1 MSGTEMSDRMT
12 SGETATRTY
21 RGGALED
28 LLGPNSLHTDF
39 APIVDLMTREVIGYE
54 AIVMGPEDSA
64 FREPAALASAA
75 RAMDMTV
82 DLDLVRWA
90 GAVEGAA
97 RLDSLQGLPLFIAI
111 DPDTLP
117 YLPDRGDVD
126 AGSAVLQLDE
136 TSLIRRPAQLLRAV
150 ADVRKL
156 GWAIAVDH
164 VGVKPESLALLPLL
178 EPDVVKLDRS
188 LITQRPSRFTARVV
202 NAVAAYTERTG
213 AIVMAE
219 GIDTE
224 DAVGTAIALGARVGQ
239 GRFFTEQN
247 PIPVEPSKR
256 LSPLDFRT
264 SPERG
269 SLPRSSP
276 YQLAAAGRDSKPST
290 KRLLVEVSKG
300 LESIAGQSLQTAVIL
315 GSFESREHF
324 TPLTARRWEV
334 MATRAALVGA
344 LAAGID
350 PEPAPRVR
358 GADLDP
364 DDPVRLEWVV
374 VVLSPHFSAV
384 LAAKDMGDT
393 GPDMNRRFSYVLS
406 HDPQLTVDCAR
417 SLLLRLPVERTGL

>member
-1 MSGTEMSDRMT
+1 M
-12 SGETATRTY
+12 SGETMTGEPTTREY
-21 RGGALED
+21 DGGALET

-39 APIVDLMTREVIGYE
+39 SPIVDLLTREVVGYE
-54 AIVMGPEDSA
+54 AIVSGPADSA
-64 FREPAALASAA
+64 FANPSALASAA

-82 DLDLVRWA
+82 DLDLFRWS

-97 RLDSLQGLPLFIAI
+97 RIESLQNLPLFIAI

-117 YLPDRGDVD
+117 HLPDRAHVD
-126 AGSAVLQLDE
+126 AGTAVLQIDE
-136 TSLIRRPAQLLRAV
+136 TALIRRPAQLLRTV
-150 ADVRKL
+150 ADARRL

-164 VGVKPESLALLPLL
+164 VGVRPESLALLPLL

-188 LITQRPSRFTARVV
+188 LIAAKPSRFIARVV

-213 AIVMAE
+213 AVVMAE

-224 DAVGTAIALGARVGQ
+224 DGVSIAIALGARVGQ
-239 GRFFTEQN
+239 GKYFTDQSLA
-247 PIPVEPSKR
+247 PVDPSAR
-256 LSPLDFRT
+256 LSPVNFRT
-264 SPERG
+264 SPGRG
-269 SLPRSSP
+269 ALPRSSP
-276 YQLAAAGRDSKPST
+276 CQLAAAGRDSKPST

-300 LESIAGQSLQTAVIL
+300 LESIASQSLQTAVIL
-315 GSFESREHF
+315 GSFEKREHF
-324 TPLTARRWEV
+324 TPHTAHRWEV

-350 PEPAPRVR
+350 SEPAPRVR
-358 GADLDP
+358 GADLELG
-364 DDPVRLEWVV
+364 DPVREEWVV

-406 HDPQLTVDCAR
+406 HDPQLVVDCAR

>member
-1 MSGTEMSDRMT
+1 MT
-12 SGETATRTY
+12 GETMTGKSTARGY
-21 RGGALED
+21 DGGALES

-39 APIVDLMTREVIGYE
+39 APLVDLLTREVVGYE
-54 AIVMGPEDSA
+54 AIVSGPEDSA
-64 FREPAALASAA
+64 FANPAALASAA
-75 RAMDMTV
+75 RAMDMTI
-82 DLDLVRWA
+82 DLDLFRWY
-90 GAVEGAA
+90 GAVQGAA
-97 RLDSLQGLPLFIAI
+97 RLESLQNLPLFIAI

-117 YLPDRGDVD
+117 HLPDRAEVD
-126 AGSAVLQLDE
+126 AGTAVLQIDE
-136 TSLIRRPAQLLRAV
+136 TSLIRRPAQLLRTV
-150 ADVRKL
+150 ADVRRL

-164 VGVKPESLALLPLL
+164 VGVRPESLALLPLL

-188 LITQRPSRFTARVV
+188 LITQKPGRFTARVV

-224 DAVGTAIALGARVGQ
+224 DGVDIAIALGARVGQ
-239 GRFFTEQN
+239 GKFLTEQN
-247 PIPVEPSKR
+247 TTPVDPSTR
-256 LSPLDFRT
+256 VSPVNFRT
-264 SPERG
+264 SPGRG

-300 LESIAGQSLQTAVIL
+300 LESIASQSLQTAVIL
-315 GSFESREHF
+315 GSFEKREHF
-324 TPLTARRWEV
+324 TTLTAHRWEV

-344 LAAGID
+344 LAVGID
-350 PEPAPRVR
+350 AEPAPKVR
-358 GADLDP
+358 GADLEP
-364 DDPVRLEWVV
+364 DDPVREEWVV

>member
-1 MSGTEMSDRMT
+1 MT
-12 SGETATRTY
+12 GDTSTRAY
-21 RGGALED
+21 DGGGLESI
-28 LLGPNSLHTDF
+28 LGPGSLSTDF
-39 APIVDLMTREVIGYE
+39 APIVDLSTKEVIGYE
-54 AIVMGPEDSA
+54 AIVSGPEDSA
-64 FREPAALASAA
+64 FREPSALASAA

-82 DLDLVRWA
+82 DLDLIRWS
-90 GAVEGAA
+90 GAVDGTKSSP
-97 RLDSLQGLPLFIAI
+97 SLQDLPLFIAI

-117 YLPDRGDVD
+117 HLPDRGGV
-126 AGSAVLQLDE
+126 GGGTAVLQLDE

-150 ADVRKL
+150 ADVRRL

-164 VGVKPESLALLPLL
+164 VGVRPESLALLPLL

-188 LITQRPSRFTARVV
+188 LITQKPSRFTARVV

-224 DAVGTAIALGARVGQ
+224 DAVSIALALGARVGQ
-239 GRFFTEQN
+239 GRYFTEQN
-247 PIPVEPSKR
+247 LDPADAAVGM
-256 LSPLDFRT
+256 SPLNFRT
-264 SPERG
+264 SSERG

-276 YQLAAAGRDSKPST
+276 YQLASAGRDSKPST

-300 LESIAGQSLQTAVIL
+300 LESIAAQSLQTAVIL
-315 GSFESREHF
+315 GSFEKREHF
-324 TPLTARRWEV
+324 TPMTAGRWEV

-344 LAAGID
+344 LAVGID
-350 PEPAPRVR
+350 SEPAPRVR
-358 GADLDP
+358 GADLEP
-364 DDPVRLEWVV
+364 DDPVREEWVV

-384 LAAKDMGDT
+384 LAAKDLGDT
-393 GPDMNRRFSYVLS
+393 GPDMARRFSYVLS